1 MPATLPDTPAVETA
15 IIEFTNAF
23 REKNKLGDV
32 KPNAA
37 LTAAAR
43 AYAAYLAKTAK
54 FSHTADG
61 REAGDRVASAGYE
74 WCQVAENL
82 AMHLDSRGFEARDLA
97 KKSVEGWINSQGHR
111 ENLLAAGVTEIGVGV
126 ARAPDKNPKYISV
139 QLFARPKALQYEFQI
154 SNTSS
159 ARVSYTFG
167 GEQHDI
173 EPKYAITH
181 TACNPGTLVF
191 DKVGAGG
198 AARAISMRYEA
209 TGGVVY
215 TLKPDKA
222 QGLKVDVSKAQ
233 KLD

>member
-1 MPATLPDTPAVETA
+1 MPATIPDTPAVESA
-15 IIEFTNAF
+15 IVEFTNAY
-23 REKNKLGDV
+23 RERNKLGDV

-37 LTAAAR
+37 LAAAAR
-43 AYAAYLAKTAK
+43 AYAAYLAKSGT

-61 REAGDRVASAGYE
+61 REAGDRVTSAGYD

-111 ENLLAAGVTEIGVGV
+111 ENLLAADVTEIGVGV
-126 ARAPDKNPKYISV
+126 ARAPGKDPKFISV

-154 SNTSS
+154 SNASK
-159 ARVSYTFG
+159 ARVTYSFG
-167 GEQHDI
+167 GESHEI
-173 EPKYAITH
+173 EPSYAITH
-181 TACNPGTLVF
+181 TACNPGTLSF
-191 DKVGAGG
+191 DKVVAGG
-198 AARAISMRYEA
+198 QVRALSMRYEA
-209 TGGVVY
+209 AGGLVY

-222 QGLKVDVSKAQ
+222 QGVRIDVARMQ